1 MLNVGINNCRY
12 KKKTKK
18 PDSSGDIENTDR
30 EYEPISPVLISTN
43 KFKLAILIYITPDKI
58 IM

>member
-30 EYEPISPVLISTN
+30 EYEPVSPV
-43 KFKLAILIYITPDKI
+43 KPE
-58 IM
+58 

>member
-18 PDSSGDIENTDR
+18 PDGSGGIENTDR
-30 EYEPISPVLISTN
+30 EEYEPVSPV
-43 KFKLAILIYITPDKI
+43 KPE
-58 IM
+58 